1 MCLCVSDAAIVCMCF
16 VKVALGSGTNRLMF
30 ELSDLLRFIA
40 MKAGVSELD
49 LGFVHTYSHTC
60 CR

>member
-1 MCLCVSDAAIVCMCF
+1 MCLCVSAGEIVRMF
-16 VKVALGSGTNRLMF
+16 VNMSLDSGTNRLMF

-49 LGFVHTYSHTC
+49 LGFVHKYSHT
-60 CR
+60 RHR